1 MSDTIT
7 IWHNPRCSKSRE
19 TLKRIE
25 AAGHAPVVRLYL
37 ADAPDAEEIAA
48 VQALLGVPLVQMMR
62 VKEAAFRDAGLSKD
76 SPEAD
81 LLAAMAA
88 NPVLIERPV
97 VIRGGRAVI
106 GRPPEAVDA
115 LL

>member
-37 ADAPDAEEIAA
+37 ADGPDADEIAA
-48 VQALLGVPLVQMMR
+48 VQVLLGVPLVQMMR

-81 LLAAMAA
+81 LLAAMVAH
-88 NPVLIERPV
+88 PVLIERPV
-97 VIRGGRAVI
+97 MIRCGRAVI